1 MADDHDEA
9 QHLLTLQTIK
19 RRKLRVLETQIE
31 TYGETNAPTHLLV
44 ERAELRQA
52 LGVVESVLASPLD
65 ATLSDELGEGGRFVA
80 FLEQLRR
87 LERTVNKLVEDS
99 MNWRERISLRIIILF
114 VVVIVLAVSI
124 VVLAVLLAF
133 WVGRL
138 GNGAAWPQWL
148 AHVR

>member
-9 QHLLTLQTIK
+9 QHLLKLQAIK
-19 RRKLRVLETQIE
+19 RSRLRVLDQQIALH
-31 TYGETNAPTHLLV
+31 GEADAPAQLLV
-44 ERAELRQA
+44 ERAELRQS

-65 ATLSDELGEGGRFVA
+65 AHLGDELGERWRFVA

-87 LERTVNKLVEDS
+87 VERTVNKLVEDS

-138 GNGAAWPQWL
+138 APGAAL
-148 AHVR
+148 